1 LSDAALFLEV
11 KQWNA
16 GVTPET
22 PYNVL
27 LDDYRKKK
35 IGSSHPIMSANYVST
50 ISQRLKEVHKLL
62 GEPQRFYDELNSIE
76 GFNWDE
82 YYLFLAYEGL
92 AGTPEYVEFRK
103 NKTNEY
109 LNKYSQDAKTNA
121 NKNANCD
128 KK

>member
-50 ISQRLKEVHKLL
+50 IAQRLKEVNGLL
-62 GEPQRFYDELNSIE
+62 GQQQGAIDFLNSTP
-76 GFNWDE
+76 GFDWNE
-82 YYLFLAYEGL
+82 FYLFLAYQGL
-92 AGTPEYVEFRK
+92 EDTPEYTEYRRTRSNDDLRK
-103 NKTNEY
+103 YRETGLVNSTKSPKCN
-109 LNKYSQDAKTNA
+109 
-121 NKNANCD
+121 
-128 KK
+128 

>member
-11 KQWNA
+11 KQWNS

-50 ISQRLKEVHKLL
+50 IAQTLRDVHSLIDPNFITYIN
-62 GEPQRFYDELNSIE
+62 GNYPD
-76 GFNWDE
+76 WDW
-82 YYLFLAYEGL
+82 
-92 AGTPEYVEFRK
+92 
-103 NKTNEY
+103 
-109 LNKYSQDAKTNA
+109 NKYYEFHAYQGLDGTKEYNTHRSSSNWVIDANIYLKGADNNSTKTA
-121 NKNANCD
+121 VCD
-128 KK
+128 K